1 MLWRWTT
8 LALCS
13 SFASRYDQ
21 VPSPCSLTRHP
32 RQQVMAATAFGQA
45 CMDMKFSRCSI
56 ETSGPDL
63 EILNRRR
70 TTESIGVESLAQVR
84 EASRP
89 GSYIEVEA
97 RPGPDRRNLRDA
109 SWATYRSLKEKISHI
124 RSESRILWS
133 KGTKQPAVRT
143 GRSPRQNRAPFY
155 LFAGRIKPQV
165 SPLRFAPVETTKLS
179 SSHLPSLGATTL
191 SSRPERTRI
200 SHFAM
205 LARTTC
211 AALRKVDHRL
221 CRPTGGRNGDR
232 GSETAGPSTS
242 VGMTILLLGWSVSRF
257 MCCGYHRIVIPTVVE
272 NLRFPLPLTIPTLG
286 AQPARDAWE
295 PP

>member
-1 MLWRWTT
+1 MVEGNQ
-8 LALCS
+8 A
-13 SFASRYDQ
+13 ADGEN
-21 VPSPCSLTRHP
+21 
-32 RQQVMAATAFGQA
+32 RQ
-45 CMDMKFSRCSI
+45 K
-56 ETSGPDL
+56 
-63 EILNRRR
+63 
-70 TTESIGVESLAQVR
+70 
-84 EASRP
+84 
-89 GSYIEVEA
+89 
-97 RPGPDRRNLRDA
+97 
-109 SWATYRSLKEKISHI
+109 
-124 RSESRILWS
+124 
-133 KGTKQPAVRT
+133 
-143 GRSPRQNRAPFY
+143 PRQNRAPFY

-257 MCCGYHRIVIPTVVE
+257 MCCGYHRIVIPTEVE
-272 NLRFPLPLTIPTLG
+272 G
-286 AQPARDAWE
+286 PAVSASRSSALA
-295 PP
+295 